1 MRIRDLRLTIQT
13 GGNISSFRNV
23 ASDLLDGQMAP
34 SVSATAFRI
43 GARYPSLIDVRSLWL
58 ELGLQARYDLLL
70 IEVYEISFPRKTNRW
85 LELENH
91 GLILVY
97 FGEIPIFQCY

>member
-1 MRIRDLRLTIQT
+1 MNNSSFEIKDSESS

-34 SVSATAFRI
+34 SVSATAFR

-58 ELGLQARYDLLL
+58 ELGQQARRLD
-70 IEVYEISFPRKTNRW
+70 V
-85 LELENH
+85 H
-91 GLILVY
+91 GWND
-97 FGEIPIFQCY
+97 